1 MLFATPLFLWG
12 LFAVSIPIII
22 HLIFRIRKRRVIF
35 STLKF
40 LKVVQAKN
48 ARRLR
53 LREWLLLLLRVGAIV
68 CVVLAFARPFRE
80 GQSVAAEVLAGRTD
94 VVFVLDDSF
103 SMSAEVKGKTLFEQA
118 KDRVI
123 EHVKRLKLSDRV
135 GLVCTSDPQR
145 PRLRLTDSASTFVS
159 RLRSRTVPQTYGTG
173 DIITALKTASRE
185 LKSSLAANRIVVL
198 VSDLQRTGLDL
209 RQLKAEDEAQ
219 IPGLRY
225 EVVSLPAAGGNLAV
239 VDAAPQSTIYIPDR
253 RVPFAARVAA
263 FGIRDELRLVVA
275 LRQAP
280 GASATGTETGTGA
293 GTPLAQRSV
302 DVAEGH
308 TANVTMTM
316 PLAAAGE
323 MAGWVE
329 IEARDHLAGDD
340 RRYWTARFRERLRV
354 LCVEDRLHPPDER
367 FFDETY
373 ALRQALDPRVDED
386 EQAKRSYIE
395 AREMSAGE
403 LTADEL
409 FRADVVILCSVTRLD
424 AAQTDA
430 LVHFVRTGGGLL
442 LFVGGTDGKGNDWLP
457 GTAFY
462 SSLFTA
468 GVLPARPETPEG
480 ELGDPTTARHIATFD
495 DAHPLFAP
503 FRGEFAPLLKLPR
516 IYRTYQLKAEDLAR
530 DGVKVLA
537 RLDDS
542 QPFIVEKVYGQGR
555 ALLVATSAAAR
566 ANHTDAPDEIWSDFP
581 RHKAYAV
588 LLHQAVKYLS
598 QARRE
603 RDKARQVR
611 VGQRIDFGL
620 QPADAAHRLTLF
632 KPDQTRL
639 DITPSDPVFAERPG
653 IYTLMIARGEYV
665 ERRYAAANV
674 PPEESDLAAHDA
686 ADVAGEFKFSAGR
699 VDNPDEVRTTKLK
712 ADSPD
717 ELKQKVTAWR
727 WWLLA
732 ALGLLLLEALVAN
745 VLLRAR

>member
-1 MLFATPLFLWG
+1 MLFGTPLFLWG

-22 HLIFRIRKRRVIF
+22 HLIFRLRKRRVIF

-68 CVVLAFARPFRE
+68 CIVLAFARPFRE
-80 GQSVAAEVLAGRTD
+80 GQSVAAEVLEGRTD
-94 VVFVLDDSF
+94 IVFVLDDSF

-198 VSDLQRTGLDL
+198 ISDLQRTGLDL
-209 RQLKAEDEAQ
+209 RQLKAENEAQ
-219 IPGLRY
+219 NPKLRY

-239 VDAAPQSTIYIPDR
+239 VDAAPQSTIYIPGR

-275 LRQAP
+275 LRQVP
-280 GASATGTETGTGA
+280 GASATGTETGA
-293 GTPLAQRSV
+293 GIALAQRSV
-302 DVAEGH
+302 DVAAGH
-308 TANVTMTM
+308 TVSATMTM

-386 EQAKRSYIE
+386 EQARKSYIE
-395 AREMSAGE
+395 AREMSASE
-403 LTADEL
+403 LTVDEL
-409 FRADVVILCSVTRLD
+409 HRADVVILCSVTRLD

-430 LVHFVRTGGGLL
+430 LVHFVRVGGGLL
-442 LFVGGTDGKGNDWLP
+442 LFVGGTDGKGNDWRP

-462 SSLFTA
+462 SNLFNKD
-468 GVLPARPETPEG
+468 VLPARPETPGG
-480 ELGDPTTARHIATFD
+480 ELGDPTMARHIATFD
-495 DAHPLFAP
+495 DSHPLFAP
-503 FRGEFAPLLKLPR
+503 FRDEFAPLLKLPR
-516 IYRTYQLKAEDLAR
+516 IYRTYQLKAEDVAR

-542 QPFIVEKVYGQGR
+542 QPFIVEKVCGQGR
-555 ALLVATSAAAR
+555 VLLVATSAAAR
-566 ANHTDAPDEIWSDFP
+566 ANHTDAPDEVWSDLP
-581 RHKAYAV
+581 RHKVYAM

-598 QARRE
+598 QTRRE

-620 QPADAAHRLTLF
+620 QPADAAHRLTLL

-653 IYTLMIARGEYV
+653 IYTLTIARGEYV

-686 ADVAGEFKFSAGR
+686 ADVADEFKFNAGR
-699 VDNPDEVRTTKLK
+699 VDNPDKDRTTEVK